1 MVVPLTSHKKNLFK
15 EIFKVAVGIILI
27 TVLLT
32 RIDFPRLIEI
42 LRTSIYRDVL
52 LASIVFGLSGIC
64 QGGRF
69 YILIKKYGFQ
79 LLSAVNVFFISMF
92 FNNLSTVLVGD
103 GYKVVFLRQRISN
116 WRLPIAI
123 VFLERLIGLFVILLL
138 GLLYLIFYHSKI
150 FEVIEFLDIQSKVN
164 FTSFIVLAVLLA
176 AGLLIFLR
184 KRIKKLYY
192 HFIEFLYEMK
202 NILSGFSPINL
213 FLLLLLTLISHLF
226 IALNIFL
233 LVRSFHANM
242 LFLDSIF
249 IILLIFIS
257 SYLPISIG
265 SLGIREGVI
274 FLGLT
279 YLGIGQ
285 SIATAVAFSSRI
297 IIYFYAILGGIL
309 FLFMKRKQISVSEEI
324 KTVNPSST

>member
-1 MVVPLTSHKKNLFK
+1 MVIPLISNKKNLFK

-27 TVLLT
+27 IVLLT
-32 RIDFPRLIEI
+32 RIDFPKLIEV

-52 LASIVFGLSGIC
+52 LASLVFGLSGIC

-79 LLSAVNVFFISMF
+79 LLSVMNVFFITMF
-92 FNNLSTVLVGD
+92 FNNLSTVMVGD

-116 WRLPIAI
+116 WKLPIAT
-123 VFLERLIGLFVILLL
+123 VFLERIIGLSVVLLL
-138 GLLYLIFYHSKI
+138 GLFYLIFYHPKIIKVIELLDIKSKI
-150 FEVIEFLDIQSKVN
+150 N
-164 FTSFIVLAVLLA
+164 FASFMIFAVLLT
-176 AGLLIFLR
+176 AGFLIFLR
-184 KRIKKLYY
+184 KRIKKMYY
-192 HFIEFLYEMK
+192 HLIKFLYEIK
-202 NILSGFSPINL
+202 NILSGLSPINL
-213 FLLLLLTLISHLF
+213 FLLLILTLISHLF
-226 IALNIFL
+226 VALNIFL

-242 LFLDSIF
+242 FFVDSIF
-249 IILLIFIS
+249 VILLVFIS

-285 SIATAVAFSSRI
+285 PIATTVAFSSRI

-309 FLFMKRKQISVSEEI
+309 FLFTKKKRINVSEEI
-324 KTVNPSST
+324 KTLNPSST